1 MRLFREAFNRE
12 LVESGE
18 LFEARA
24 LTARVHTG
32 GLAHRKAC
40 RSSLNDRRCQS
51 SAGEEGILI
60 MRRNLLYCGIVAGP
74 LFIAAS
80 LIQAFT
86 RTGFDLARHPLSL
99 LSLGSLGWVQI
110 VNFVV
115 SGILYVLGAVGQRA
129 ALRQSRGGTWGP
141 LFVGLSGIGLII
153 AGIFTA
159 DPGAGFPPG
168 APAGAPTMSWHGLLH
183 EIGFVLSYV
192 GAIGVCAVFAR
203 RYAAL
208 GRRGWM
214 VAALATPVAA
224 LVVAGW
230 PDLNTL
236 SARLVIATAILFG
249 FLTAVMAQVLKQGP
263 SGQEVNR
270 ERDESLPLSRA

>member
-1 MRLFREAFNRE
+1 
-12 LVESGE
+12 
-18 LFEARA
+18 
-24 LTARVHTG
+24 
-32 GLAHRKAC
+32 
-40 RSSLNDRRCQS
+40 
-51 SAGEEGILI
+51 
-60 MRRNLLYCGIVAGP
+60 MRRTLLYLGIVAGP

-110 VNFVV
+110 LNFVV
-115 SGILYVLGAVGQRA
+115 SGILYVLGAVGLRA

-153 AGIFTA
+153 AGVFTA

-183 EIGFVLSYV
+183 EIGFMLSFV
-192 GAIGVCAVFAR
+192 GAIGACAVFAR
-203 RYAAL
+203 HYAAL

-236 SARLVIATAILFG
+236 SVRLVIATAILFG
-249 FLTAVMAQVLKQGP
+249 FLTAVSAQVLKQWP
-263 SGQEVNR
+263 SGQN
-270 ERDESLPLSRA
+270 LSTKSAAEISTSWPGGQS

>member
-1 MRLFREAFNRE
+1 
-12 LVESGE
+12 
-18 LFEARA
+18 
-24 LTARVHTG
+24 
-32 GLAHRKAC
+32 
-40 RSSLNDRRCQS
+40 
-51 SAGEEGILI
+51 

-110 VNFVV
+110 ANFVV

-153 AGIFTA
+153 AGVSTT

-183 EIGFVLSYV
+183 EIGFMLSFL
-192 GAIGVCAVFAR
+192 GAIGACAVFAR
-203 RYAAL
+203 RYAAF

-224 LVVAGW
+224 IVVAGW

-236 SARLVIATAILFG
+236 SVRLVIATAILFG
-249 FLTAVMAQVLKQGP
+249 FLTAVLAQTLQQGP
-263 SGQEVNR
+263 SGQN
-270 ERDESLPLSRA
+270 LSTAEIPTSWPGGQS

>member
-1 MRLFREAFNRE
+1 
-12 LVESGE
+12 
-18 LFEARA
+18 
-24 LTARVHTG
+24 
-32 GLAHRKAC
+32 
-40 RSSLNDRRCQS
+40 
-51 SAGEEGILI
+51 

-115 SGILYVLGAVGQRA
+115 SGILYVLGAVGLRA

-153 AGIFTA
+153 AGVFTA

-183 EIGFVLSYV
+183 EIGFLLSFV
-192 GAIGVCAVFAR
+192 GAIGACAVFAR
-203 RYAAL
+203 RYAL
-208 GRRGWM
+208 VGRRGWM
-214 VAALATPVAA
+214 LAALATPVAA

-236 SARLVIATAILFG
+236 SVRLVIATAILSG
-249 FLTAVMAQVLKQGP
+249 FLTAVLAQLLKQRP
-263 SGQEVNR
+263 SGQN
-270 ERDESLPLSRA
+270 LSTQFGAEIPTSWPAGQS

>member
-1 MRLFREAFNRE
+1 
-12 LVESGE
+12 
-18 LFEARA
+18 
-24 LTARVHTG
+24 
-32 GLAHRKAC
+32 
-40 RSSLNDRRCQS
+40 
-51 SAGEEGILI
+51 

-153 AGIFTA
+153 AGVFAA

-183 EIGFVLSYV
+183 EIGFMLSFV
-192 GAIGVCAVFAR
+192 GAIGACAVFAR
-203 RYAAL
+203 RYAVL

-236 SARLVIATAILFG
+236 SVRLVIATAILFG
-249 FLTAVMAQVLKQGP
+249 FLTGVMAQTLKEGP
-263 SGQEVNR
+263 SGQN
-270 ERDESLPLSRA
+270 LSTEYGAEIPTS

>member
-1 MRLFREAFNRE
+1 
-12 LVESGE
+12 
-18 LFEARA
+18 
-24 LTARVHTG
+24 
-32 GLAHRKAC
+32 
-40 RSSLNDRRCQS
+40 
-51 SAGEEGILI
+51 

-74 LFIAAS
+74 LFIAAT

-115 SGILYVLGAVGQRA
+115 SGTLYVLGAVGQRA
-129 ALRQSRGGTWGP
+129 ALRRSRGGTWGP

-153 AGIFTA
+153 AGVFTT

-183 EIGFVLSYV
+183 EIGFMLSFV
-192 GAIGVCAVFAR
+192 GAIGACAVFAR

-236 SARLVIATAILFG
+236 SVRLVIASAILFG
-249 FLTAVMAQVLKQGP
+249 FLTAVLAQTLKQGP
-263 SGQEVNR
+263 SGQN
-270 ERDESLPLSRA
+270 LSTEHGAEIPTSWPGGQS

>member
-1 MRLFREAFNRE
+1 
-12 LVESGE
+12 
-18 LFEARA
+18 
-24 LTARVHTG
+24 
-32 GLAHRKAC
+32 
-40 RSSLNDRRCQS
+40 
-51 SAGEEGILI
+51 

-110 VNFVV
+110 LNFVV

-153 AGIFTA
+153 AGVFAA

-183 EIGFVLSYV
+183 EIGFMLSFV
-192 GAIGVCAVFAR
+192 GAIGACAVFAR

-214 VAALATPVAA
+214 VAALATPLAA

-236 SARLVIATAILFG
+236 SVRLVIATAILFG
-249 FLTAVMAQVLKQGP
+249 FLTVAMAQTLKQEP
-263 SGQEVNR
+263 RGQNISTEYGA
-270 ERDESLPLSRA
+270 EIPTS

>member
-1 MRLFREAFNRE
+1 MSR
-12 LVESGE
+12 G
-18 LFEARA
+18 
-24 LTARVHTG
+24 
-32 GLAHRKAC
+32 K
-40 RSSLNDRRCQS
+40 
-51 SAGEEGILI
+51 GILI

-80 LIQAFT
+80 LIQALT

-110 VNFVV
+110 LNFVV

-141 LFVGLSGIGLII
+141 LFVGFSGIGLII
-153 AGIFTA
+153 AGVFTA
-159 DPGAGFPPG
+159 DAGAGFPPG

-183 EIGFVLSYV
+183 EIGFMLSFV
-192 GAIGVCAVFAR
+192 GAIGACAVYAR

-214 VAALATPVAA
+214 VAASATPVAA

-236 SARLVIATAILFG
+236 SVRLVIATAILFG
-249 FLTAVMAQVLKQGP
+249 FLTAVMAQALKQGP
-263 SGQEVNR
+263 SGQN
-270 ERDESLPLSRA
+270 LSSATSSTPTTGMSAGSTR

>member
-1 MRLFREAFNRE
+1 
-12 LVESGE
+12 
-18 LFEARA
+18 
-24 LTARVHTG
+24 
-32 GLAHRKAC
+32 
-40 RSSLNDRRCQS
+40 
-51 SAGEEGILI
+51 

-74 LFIAAS
+74 LFIAAT

-115 SGILYVLGAVGQRA
+115 SGILYVLGAVGLRA
-129 ALRQSRGGTWGP
+129 ALRQSRGDTWGP

-153 AGIFTA
+153 AGVFTA
-159 DPGAGFPPG
+159 DPGAGFRPG

-183 EIGFVLSYV
+183 EIGFMLSFV
-192 GAIGVCAVFAR
+192 GAIGACAVFAR

-224 LVVAGW
+224 LVVAGR

-236 SARLVIATAILFG
+236 SVRLVIATAILFG
-249 FLTAVMAQVLKQGP
+249 FLTAVLAQTLKQGP
-263 SGQEVNR
+263 SGQNLRTEHGA
-270 ERDESLPLSRA
+270 EIPTSWPGGQS

>member
-1 MRLFREAFNRE
+1 
-12 LVESGE
+12 
-18 LFEARA
+18 
-24 LTARVHTG
+24 
-32 GLAHRKAC
+32 
-40 RSSLNDRRCQS
+40 
-51 SAGEEGILI
+51 

-80 LIQAFT
+80 LVLAFT

-115 SGILYVLGAVGQRA
+115 SGILYVLGAVGLRA

-153 AGIFTA
+153 AGVFTA

-183 EIGFVLSYV
+183 EIGFMLSFV
-192 GAIGVCAVFAR
+192 GATAACAVFAR

-208 GRRGWM
+208 GRRGWL

-224 LVVAGW
+224 LIVAGW

-236 SARLVIATAILFG
+236 SVRLVIATAILFG
-249 FLTAVMAQVLKQGP
+249 FLTAVFAQVLKQGP
-263 SGQEVNR
+263 SSQNLGTEFGAEIPTSWPAGQ
-270 ERDESLPLSRA
+270 P

>member
-1 MRLFREAFNRE
+1 
-12 LVESGE
+12 
-18 LFEARA
+18 
-24 LTARVHTG
+24 
-32 GLAHRKAC
+32 
-40 RSSLNDRRCQS
+40 
-51 SAGEEGILI
+51 

-129 ALRQSRGGTWGP
+129 ALRRSRGGTWGP
-141 LFVGLSGIGLII
+141 LFVGFSGIGLII
-153 AGIFTA
+153 AGVFTA

-168 APAGAPTMSWHGLLH
+168 APAGAPTMSWPGLLH
-183 EIGFVLSYV
+183 EIGFMLSFL
-192 GAIGVCAVFAR
+192 GAIGACAVFAR
-203 RYAAL
+203 RYAAI

-214 VAALATPVAA
+214 VVALATPVAA

-230 PDLNTL
+230 PDLSTL
-236 SARLVIATAILFG
+236 SVRLVIATAILFG

-263 SGQEVNR
+263 SGQN
-270 ERDESLPLSRA
+270 LSTEYGAEIPTSWPGGQS

>member
-1 MRLFREAFNRE
+1 
-12 LVESGE
+12 
-18 LFEARA
+18 
-24 LTARVHTG
+24 
-32 GLAHRKAC
+32 
-40 RSSLNDRRCQS
+40 
-51 SAGEEGILI
+51 
-60 MRRNLLYCGIVAGP
+60 MRRNLLYCGIIAGP

-99 LSLGSLGWVQI
+99 LSLGSLGWLQI
-110 VNFVV
+110 INFVV
-115 SGILYVLGAVGQRA
+115 SGILYVLGAVGLRA
-129 ALRQSRGGTWGP
+129 ALRQSRGGSWGP

-153 AGIFTA
+153 AGVFTA

-192 GAIGVCAVFAR
+192 GAIGASAVFAR
-203 RYAAL
+203 HYATL

-214 VAALATPVAA
+214 VAALVTPVAA
-224 LVVAGW
+224 IVVAGW

-236 SARLVIATAILFG
+236 SVRLVIATAILFG
-249 FLTAVMAQVLKQGP
+249 FLTAVMAQTLKRWP
-263 SGQEVNR
+263 SDQEVNR
-270 ERDESLPLSRA
+270 ERDESQPRTHA

>member
-1 MRLFREAFNRE
+1 
-12 LVESGE
+12 
-18 LFEARA
+18 
-24 LTARVHTG
+24 
-32 GLAHRKAC
+32 
-40 RSSLNDRRCQS
+40 
-51 SAGEEGILI
+51 

-110 VNFVV
+110 INFVV
-115 SGILYVLGAVGQRA
+115 SGILYVLGAVGLRA

-153 AGIFTA
+153 AGVFTA

-183 EIGFVLSYV
+183 EIGFMLSFV
-192 GAIGVCAVFAR
+192 GAIGACAVFAR
-203 RYAAL
+203 HYAPL

-214 VAALATPVAA
+214 VAGLATPVAA
-224 LVVAGW
+224 LIVAGW

-236 SARLVIATAILFG
+236 SVRLVIATAILFG
-249 FLTAVMAQVLKQGP
+249 FLTAVLAQVLKQRSSSQNLSTEFGAEIP
-263 SGQEVNR
+263 TSWPGGQ
-270 ERDESLPLSRA
+270 S